1 MLYNLREYHRPTHID
16 EAVQLLQRTDVKT
29 IALAGGVSV
38 VGEGTS
44 EIEAVVDLS
53 ELGFDFI
60 EQSDNKL
67 HIGAMVT
74 LQTIVEELNGA
85 ADGLL
90 SRAARQMAGWH
101 IRNAATLGGTLMGGS
116 IHSSLS
122 VALAVLRARV
132 RIYSQAGLATFW
144 SDVSNQVRHGSWDR
158 SSLVTAIT
166 INLPESVKTGYE
178 QVGRTPADQ
187 PIVCAAAVVYPAS
200 EGEIAANVA
209 IGGLLHDIVLIDE
222 VIKSGQ
228 AADGIEKVVGQVVQE
243 RTAESKYQSDYLGSA
258 DYRRRVA
265 PVLAR
270 RAISTTLG
278 KLDINTAQ

>member
-16 EAVQLLQRTDVKT
+16 EAVHLLQRTDVKT
-29 IALAGGVSV
+29 VALAGGVSV

-60 EQSDNKL
+60 EQGENKL

-74 LQTIVEELNGA
+74 LQALVDDLAGA

-90 SRAARQMAGWH
+90 SRVARQMAGWH
-101 IRNAATLGGTLMGGS
+101 IRNAATVGGTLMGGNV
-116 IHSSLS
+116 HSSLS
-122 VALAVLRARV
+122 VALIALRARV
-132 RIYSQAGLATFW
+132 RIYSQAGLVTSW
-144 SDVSNQVRHGSWDR
+144 LDISNQVRHGSWDK
-158 SSLVTAIT
+158 SNLVTAIT
-166 INLPESVKTGYE
+166 ISLPESLKTGYE

-187 PIVCAAAVVYPAS
+187 PIVCAAAVAYPAG
-200 EGEIAANVA
+200 EGEITTNVA
-209 IGGLLHDIVLIDE
+209 VGGLLHGIVLIEGKIRSDQ
-222 VIKSGQ
+222 V
-228 AADGIEKVVGQVVQE
+228 ADGIETMVGQVVSE
-243 RTAESKYQSDYLGSA
+243 RTPESKYLFDYLGSA

-270 RAISTTLG
+270 RAITTALG
-278 KLDINTAQ
+278 KLDK